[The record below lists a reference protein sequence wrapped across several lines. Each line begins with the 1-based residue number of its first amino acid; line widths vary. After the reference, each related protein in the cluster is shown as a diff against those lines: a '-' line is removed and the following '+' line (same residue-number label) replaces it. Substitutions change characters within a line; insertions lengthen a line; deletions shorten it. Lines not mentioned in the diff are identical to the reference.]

1 MDSEPYEVVIRQLN
15 QIVTYVPFL
24 LCSDRKNISHC
35 FWAMDVLRAM
45 SKNASFSITKSLFSK
60 DTFESREWLPS
71 SESDLAAMKDRIAGN
86 GKVSAG
92 YLEEVFCPYLN
103 K

>member
-60 DTFESREWLPS
+60 DTFESRALFSPLRARSLCDEG
-71 SESDLAAMKDRIAGN
+71 SDC
-86 GKVSAG
+86 GKRQGFSQLFGGGV
-92 YLEEVFCPYLN
+92 
-103 K
+103 